1 MNHPQHTDRA
11 HPSRAAGAAEP
22 AAASRR
28 RGGLLPRSRPARRTL
43 IAAGTALAVLLGG
56 SYAATSIMDI
66 PSPLDLVRLQTTP
79 PSGWGELFP
88 ARSIAKA
95 GHTTALPTSL
105 QAAPEHVPWK
115 GKRITFKD
123 FLSKTRTNAFLVLRD
138 GKVTYEWYGDGFTA
152 DTRMPSWSV
161 AKSVVSLLVGQA
173 IERGKLRES
182 DRLVDLLPELR
193 SKGTYDTITVR
204 NLLDMTSGIDV
215 DENYS
220 PWRPFTGTARMMLT
234 RDLRTFVKDHR
245 DLTYTPG
252 SQASYR
258 SVDTM
263 MLGLILMRV
272 EKKPLAE
279 LLSEGIWKPV
289 GATHTATWNL
299 DREDGVEK
307 AFCGLNATARDFAKI
322 GQLVL
327 DKGSANGQQII
338 PEKWVTRLATP
349 APHRIDNWGYSAQ
362 WWRPSGGNGKDF
374 SAIGIYGQYV
384 YVAPDARTVIVKMS
398 DHGTQQDEQETVDAL
413 RSIAQ
418 HND

>member
-1 MNHPQHTDRA
+1 MAVDGVPQGLPPRERLVHLAGSVVELYVA
-11 HPSRAAGAAEP
+11 HPYVGAAV
-22 AAASRR
+22 AC
-28 RGGLLPRSRPARRTL
+28 RTL
-43 IAAGTALAVLLGG
+43 IAAGTALAVLMGG
-56 SYAATSIMDI
+56 SYAATSIMNI
-66 PSPLDLVRLQTTP
+66 PSPPDLVRLQTTP
-79 PSGWGELFP
+79 PSGWGEPFP

-105 QAAPEHVPWK
+105 RQH
-115 GKRITFKD
+115 RSTC
-123 FLSKTRTNAFLVLRD
+123 
-138 GKVTYEWYGDGFTA
+138 
-152 DTRMPSWSV
+152 
-161 AKSVVSLLVGQA
+161 
-173 IERGKLRES
+173 RGRA
-182 DRLVDLLPELR
+182 
-193 SKGTYDTITVR
+193 
-204 NLLDMTSGIDV
+204 
-215 DENYS
+215 
-220 PWRPFTGTARMMLT
+220 ARMMLT

-245 DLTYTPG
+245 DLTCTPG

-263 MLGLILMRV
+263 MLGPILIRV
-272 EKKPLAE
+272 EKKPLAD

-362 WWRPSGGNGKDF
+362 WWHPSGGNRRTSRP
-374 SAIGIYGQYV
+374 SAST
-384 YVAPDARTVIVKMS
+384 ASTS
-398 DHGTQQDEQETVDAL
+398 T
-413 RSIAQ
+413 
-418 HND
+418 